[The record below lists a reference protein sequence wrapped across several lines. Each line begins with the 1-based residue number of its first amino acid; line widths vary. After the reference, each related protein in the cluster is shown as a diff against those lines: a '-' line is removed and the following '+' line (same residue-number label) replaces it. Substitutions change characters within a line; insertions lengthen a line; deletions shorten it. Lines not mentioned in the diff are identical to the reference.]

1 MIKRLFIVGTITGL
15 AYLLNLITL
24 KALSKF
30 ADNQTISLIG
40 EIDSFFLL
48 IVSIT
53 TFGLQTTTTRDLAI
67 NENTWRESLEQTQS
81 ARLIV
86 GIILMLFGLL
96 GFATTKNYLFFFAP
110 VLALNADFALYGR
123 GKPVWGAII
132 SFIRVFIPSAVLIAG
147 IMFWEDVSFPLLF
160 AASTVFGF
168 LIAGMLVS
176 RLLGVGYFVKPQLNN
191 LKLFFTNAPIG
202 IANLSYFFVGLGI
215 LNVASYFYS
224 AETISSAYLALKLY
238 FIFTGVR
245 RIIVQT
251 FFKELIFIHQALK
264 VDYLTMIFGVLFA
277 SLFVFWP
284 DITLPILFDE
294 ETLKIKNLFALLG
307 LLAFIS
313 SVSSSSD
320 ARMMIKKKDRAY
332 SRNYLIAGSSTILMV
347 ISLYYLI
354 GDNPSMIII
363 SCVLGELVLSIL
375 NTRVLKEKSYYSIR
389 ATLII
394 PVILSSILSYWIYY
408 YTGKQILGLIMAII
422 LFVLLTL
429 ASFIVKINKINQ
441 DSYYR

>member
-15 AYLLNLITL
+15 AHLLNLITL

-67 NENTWRESLEQTQS
+67 NENTWRASLEQTQS
-81 ARLIV
+81 ARSIV

-132 SFIRVFIPSAVLIAG
+132 SFIRVFIPSAALIAG
-147 IMFWEDVSFPLLF
+147 IMFWEDASLPLLF
-160 AASTVFGF
+160 AVSTIFGF

-191 LKLFFTNAPIG
+191 LKLFFTNVPIG
-202 IANLSYFFVGLGI
+202 IANLSYFFIGLGI

-224 AETISSAYLALKLY
+224 AETISSAYLALKLN

-313 SVSSSSD
+313 SVSSSSN
-320 ARMMIKKKDRAY
+320 ARMMIKNKDTAY
-332 SRNYLIAGSSTILMV
+332 SKNYLISGCSTILMV
-347 ISLYYLI
+347 VSLYYLI

-363 SCVLGELVLSIL
+363 SCVLGELILLIL
-375 NTRVLKEKSYYSIR
+375 NGTALKEKKYYSTRIK
-389 ATLII
+389 LILPI
-394 PVILSSILSYWIYY
+394 LVIAIIYY
-408 YTGKQILGLIMAII
+408 AVFNYLADNFLRITLS
-422 LFVLLTL
+422 FVLLLIVSFNVLYTL
-429 ASFIVKINKINQ
+429 KKILNDLNKL
-441 DSYYR
+441 

>member
-15 AYLLNLITL
+15 AHLLNLITL

-132 SFIRVFIPSAVLIAG
+132 SFIRLFVPSAAIIAG
-147 IMFWEDVSFPLLF
+147 IMFWEDVSLPLLF
-160 AASTVFGF
+160 AVSTIFGF
-168 LIAGMLVS
+168 LIAGILVS
-176 RLLGVGYFVKPQLNN
+176 RFLGVGYFVKPQLNN
-191 LKLFFTNAPIG
+191 LKLYFTNAPIG

-238 FIFTGVR
+238 FIYTGLR

-264 VDYLTMIFGVLFA
+264 VDYLTMIFGVSFA
-277 SLFVFWP
+277 SLFVFYP
-284 DITLPILFDE
+284 EITLPLLFDE
-294 ETLKIKNLFALLG
+294 EALKIKNLFALMG

-313 SVSSSSD
+313 SISSSSN
-320 ARMMIKKKDRAY
+320 ARMLIKKKDIAY
-332 SRNYLIAGSSTILMV
+332 SKNYLIAGISTCLIVV
-347 ISLYYLI
+347 ILYYLI
-354 GDNPSMIII
+354 GDNPNMIII
-363 SCVLGELVLSIL
+363 SCVLGELIL
-375 NTRVLKEKSYYSIR
+375 LTLNGTALKEKKYYSTRI
-389 ATLII
+389 TLIL
-394 PVILSSILSYWIYY
+394 PILVLALLYYAAFIFLEESFWRLTLS
-408 YTGKQILGLIMAII
+408 
-422 LFVLLTL
+422 FVLLLIASLNILQTL
-429 ASFIVKINKINQ
+429 KKLNSK
-441 DSYYR
+441 